1 MREQHYYVCKKGDDR
16 QLIYLDY
23 DKLNGFGFSPKNNI
37 KYDGIVVNKMVII
50 NPEHIDVYLNLLPF
64 TWSFQVSNKGAT

>member
-23 DKLNGFGFSPKNNI
+23 DKLKGFGFSPKNNV
-37 KYDGIVVNKMVII
+37 KYDGIIVNKMVII
-50 NPEHIDVYLNLLPF
+50 KPSMIEKRKTGKEKLH
-64 TWSFQVSNKGAT
+64 G